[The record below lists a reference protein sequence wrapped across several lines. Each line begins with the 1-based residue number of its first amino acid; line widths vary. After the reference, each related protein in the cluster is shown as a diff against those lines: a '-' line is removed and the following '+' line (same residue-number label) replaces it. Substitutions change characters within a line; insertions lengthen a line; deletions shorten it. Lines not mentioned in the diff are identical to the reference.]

1 MRLRPDKGA
10 LAGVAVFYLPILP
23 GAGTGSYLKRSDST
37 MDQKGDQF
45 QAGRGAG
52 PGDIQTNSPG
62 ALPPPGSPLAT
73 SVGYT
78 PTRNQMILFW
88 ASFLTLIAGGVGFAV
103 RAGILLEWGKQFGFT
118 QFDLGNITGAGLW
131 GFPIAIIPLSFIADR
146 VGYKPLMG
154 LAFFFHV
161 ASAVVTLAAG
171 PIYTAYGHDA
181 AYQCLY
187 WGTFIFSLGNGACE
201 SVINPLTATLFPR
214 AKTHWLNILHAG
226 WPGGLILGALIVL
239 GFDYIGQIPSIGH
252 IPWEVLMAIFLIPT
266 LIYGVM
272 MLPRTFPHSE
282 AKAAGIPFATMLL
295 EFASPILL
303 FLLLLHAMVGYV
315 ELGTDSWITNITGT
329 ILKNPNYG
337 VMLFIW
343 TSGLMFILRFCAG
356 PIVHKIS
363 PLGLLF
369 CSAVLGCCG
378 LTMLGMGPTTGAY
391 VILFY
396 ILAATVYGCGK
407 TFFWP
412 TMLGVISERFPKG
425 GALTLGISG
434 GIGMLSAGLLGG
446 PAIGYQQDSFA
457 IQNLRTTDE
466 HAYDR
471 YASETPEK
479 FLFFPEIHGLDNAKL
494 ATLNAKPTKEDPKG
508 GSNITEDVNNLQRA
522 GRDPANDKN
531 LQKLKTWWDTEGDP
545 HAEMDKPPVDDA
557 RLFGGKM
564 ALTWTAVVPAMMAIG
579 YLILILYFWSR
590 GGYQAQV
597 LLEHKAND
605 EQFTGG
611 VEGPADM

>member
-1 MRLRPDKGA
+1 MA
-10 LAGVAVFYLPILP
+10 A
-23 GAGTGSYLKRSDST
+23 
-37 MDQKGDQF
+37 
-45 QAGRGAG
+45 
-52 PGDIQTNSPG
+52 
-62 ALPPPGSPLAT
+62 
-73 SVGYT
+73 SVGNT

-103 RAGILLEWGKQFGFT
+103 RAGILAEWGKQFGFT

-146 VGYKPLMG
+146 VGYKPLMV
-154 LAFFFHV
+154 LAFLLHV
-161 ASAVVTLAAG
+161 SSAVVTLAAT
-171 PIYTAYGHDA
+171 YVYSAYGHDA

-239 GFDYIGQIPSIGH
+239 GFGYLDQTSVGH
-252 IPWEVLMAIFLIPT
+252 VRWEVLMGIFLVPT

-282 AKAAGIPFATMLL
+282 AKAAGVPYAVMLL

-303 FLLLLHAMVGYV
+303 FLFLLHAMVGYV

-329 ILKNPNYG
+329 ILKNPSYG
-337 VMLFIW
+337 VLLFIW

-369 CSAVLGCCG
+369 CSAVLGCAG

-412 TMLGVISERFPKG
+412 TMLGVVSERFPKG
-425 GALTLGISG
+425 GAITLGLTG
-434 GIGMLSAGLLGG
+434 AIGMLSAGLLGG

-457 IQNLRTTDE
+457 IQSLQVANQP
-466 HAYDR
+466 AYDR
-471 YASETPEK
+471 YASPDPEK

-494 ATLNAKPTKEDPKG
+494 ATLNANPP
-508 GSNITEDVNNLQRA
+508 GSNITGDVANLEKA
-522 GRDPANDKN
+522 GRKLSDDKN
-531 LQKLKTWWDTEGDP
+531 LVALNKWWETDAKP
-545 HAEMDKPPVDDA
+545 HAEADKPPVDDA

-564 ALTWTAVVPAMMAIG
+564 ALTYTAVVPAMMAIG
-579 YLILILYFWSR
+579 YLILILYFWSQ

-597 LLEHKAND
+597 LLGHKAND

-611 VEGPADM
+611 VEGPAEM

>member
-1 MRLRPDKGA
+1 MA
-10 LAGVAVFYLPILP
+10 EP
-23 GAGTGSYLKRSDST
+23 GDHIQS
-37 MDQKGDQF
+37 
-45 QAGRGAG
+45 GRGAG
-52 PGDIQTNSPG
+52 PDDVQNTPP
-62 ALPPPGSPLAT
+62 ATPPPPGAPLAT

-78 PTRNQMILFW
+78 PTRNQMVLFW
-88 ASFLTLIAGGVGFAV
+88 ASFLTLIAGGIGFAV
-103 RAGILLEWGKQFGFT
+103 RAGILAEWGKQFGFT

-131 GFPIAIIPLSFIADR
+131 GFPIAIIPLSFVADR

-161 ASAVVTLAAG
+161 ASAVITLAAT
-171 PIYTAYGHDA
+171 PIYAAYGHDA

-239 GFDYIGQIPSIGH
+239 GFDALGQLPSVGH
-252 IPWEVLMAIFLIPT
+252 VRWEVLMAIFLVPT
-266 LIYGVM
+266 VIYGVM

-282 AKAAGIPFATMLL
+282 AKAAGVPFGVMLL

-329 ILKNPNYG
+329 ILASKAYG
-337 VMLFIW
+337 LMLFIW
-343 TSGLMFILRFCAG
+343 TSSLMFLLRFCAG

-378 LTMLGMGPTTGAY
+378 LLMLGMGPTVGSY

-412 TMLGVISERFPKG
+412 TMLGVVSERFPKG
-425 GALTLGISG
+425 GALTLGIAG

-446 PAIGYQQDSFA
+446 PAIGYEQDSFA
-457 IQNLRTTDE
+457 INSLQQTSDA
-466 HAYDR
+466 AYAR
-471 YASETPEK
+471 YKAEKPER
-479 FLFFPEIHGLDNAKL
+479 FLLFPEIHGLDNAKV
-494 ATLNAKPTKEDPKG
+494 ATLDAG
-508 GSNITEDVNNLQRA
+508 GANITQDINNLKNA
-522 GRDPANDKN
+522 HLNPENDTE
-531 LQKLKTWWDTEGDP
+531 LQKLKTWWDTEAEA
-545 HAEMDKPPVDDA
+545 HARTDQPQVDES
-557 RLFGGKM
+557 RLYGGKM
-564 ALTWTAVVPAMMAIG
+564 ALTWTAVVPACMALG
-579 YLILILYFWSR
+579 YLILILYFMSR
-590 GGYQAQV
+590 GGYEAQV

-611 VEGPADM
+611 VEGPADL

>member
-1 MRLRPDKGA
+1 
-10 LAGVAVFYLPILP
+10 
-23 GAGTGSYLKRSDST
+23 

-52 PGDIQTNSPG
+52 PGDVQANPPG

-161 ASAVVTLAAG
+161 ASAVVTLAAT

-239 GFDYIGQIPSIGH
+239 GFGYLDQIPSVGH
-252 IPWEVLMAIFLIPT
+252 VRWEILMAIFLIPT

-282 AKAAGIPFATMLL
+282 AKAAGVPFATMLL

-329 ILKNPNYG
+329 ILANPSYG

-378 LTMLGMGPTTGAY
+378 LTMLGMGPTEGSY

-457 IQNLRTTDE
+457 IQSLRTTDE

-471 YASETPEK
+471 YKSTTPEQ
-479 FLFFPEIHGLDNAKL
+479 FLFFPAIHGLDNAKL
-494 ATLNAKPTKEDPKG
+494 ATLNANPP
-508 GSNITEDVNNLQRA
+508 GSNISQDVANLEKA
-522 GRDPANDKN
+522 GRKLSDDKN
-531 LQKLKTWWDTEGDP
+531 LEGLNTWWQE
-545 HAEMDKPPVDDA
+545 AEPRAKFDKGPVDTA
-557 RLFGGKM
+557 RLQGGKM

-579 YLILILYFWSR
+579 YLILIIYFWTR

>member
-1 MRLRPDKGA
+1 
-10 LAGVAVFYLPILP
+10 
-23 GAGTGSYLKRSDST
+23 

-52 PGDIQTNSPG
+52 PGDFQTNAPG
-62 ALPPPGSPLAT
+62 GGQPPGSPLAT
-73 SVGYT
+73 SVGAT

-88 ASFLTLIAGGVGFAV
+88 ASFLTLIAGGIGFAV
-103 RAGILLEWGKQFGFT
+103 RAGILAEWGKQFGFT

-131 GFPIAIIPLSFIADR
+131 GFPIAIIPLSLIADR
-146 VGYKPLMG
+146 VGYKPLMV
-154 LAFFFHV
+154 LAFLLH
-161 ASAVVTLAAG
+161 AGSAVVTLAAT
-171 PIYTAYGHDA
+171 YVYSAYGHDA

-226 WPGGLILGALIVL
+226 WPGGMILGALIVL
-239 GFDYIGQIPSIGH
+239 GFGYLDQTPIGH
-252 IPWEVLMAIFLIPT
+252 VRWEVLMAIFLIPT
-266 LIYGVM
+266 LIYGGM
-272 MLPRTFPHSE
+272 MIPRTFPHSE

-303 FLLLLHAMVGYV
+303 FLFLLHAMVGYV

-329 ILKNPNYG
+329 ILRNPAYG

-343 TSGLMFILRFCAG
+343 TSGLMFLLRFCAG

-369 CSAVLGCCG
+369 CSAVLGCVG
-378 LTMLGMGPTTGAY
+378 LAMLGMGPSEGAY

-396 ILAATVYGCGK
+396 ILAATIYGCGK

-412 TMLGVISERFPKG
+412 TMLGVVSERFPKG
-425 GALTLGISG
+425 GAITLGLTG
-434 GIGMLSAGLLGG
+434 AIGMLSAGLLGG
-446 PAIGYQQDSFA
+446 PSIGYEQDSFA
-457 IQNLRTTDE
+457 IQSLQNTNQR
-466 HAYDR
+466 AYDR
-471 YASETPEK
+471 YKSAAPEQ
-479 FLFFPEIHGLDNAKL
+479 FLFFPEIHGLDNSKL
-494 ATLNAKPTKEDPKG
+494 ATLNANPP
-508 GSNITEDVNNLQRA
+508 GSNITGDVDNLEKA
-522 GRDPANDKN
+522 GRKLSDDKN
-531 LQKLKTWWDTEGDP
+531 LVALKTWWEDDAKP
-545 HAEMDKPPVDDA
+545 HAEVDKGPVDTA
-557 RLFGGKM
+557 RLVGGKA
-564 ALTWTAVVPAMMAIG
+564 ALTYTACVPAMMAIG
-579 YLILILYFWSR
+579 YLILIIYFWTR
-590 GGYQAQV
+590 GGYQAEV

>member
-1 MRLRPDKGA
+1 
-10 LAGVAVFYLPILP
+10 
-23 GAGTGSYLKRSDST
+23 

-52 PGDIQTNSPG
+52 PDDIQTNAP
-62 ALPPPGSPLAT
+62 AT
-73 SVGYT
+73 SVGLT

-88 ASFLTLIAGGVGFAV
+88 ASFLTLIAAGIGFAV
-103 RAGILLEWGKQFGFT
+103 RNGILGEWGKQFGFT

-131 GFPIAIIPLSFIADR
+131 GFPIAIIPLSFVADR
-146 VGYKPLMG
+146 IGYKPLMG
-154 LAFFFHV
+154 IAFFFHV
-161 ASAVVTLAAG
+161 LSAVVTLAAT
-171 PIYTAYGHDA
+171 PLYAAYGHDA

-187 WGTFIFSLGNGACE
+187 WGSFIFSLGNGACE
-201 SVINPLTATLFPR
+201 AVINPLTATLFPR

-226 WPGGLILGALIVL
+226 WPGGMILGALIVL
-239 GFDYIGQIPSIGH
+239 GFDYLGQVPSIGH
-252 IPWEVLMAIFLIPT
+252 IRWEVLMAIFLIPT
-266 LIYGVM
+266 LAYGVI

-282 AKAAGIPFATMLL
+282 AKAAGVPFGVMLL

-303 FLLLLHAMVGYV
+303 FLILLHGMVGYV

-329 ILKNPNYG
+329 ILANKSFG
-337 VMLFIW
+337 LMLFIW
-343 TSGLMFILRFCAG
+343 TSGLMFLLRFCAG

-378 LTMLGMGPTTGAY
+378 LVLLGIGPN
-391 VILFY
+391 VMWFC
-396 ILAATVYGCGK
+396 ILAVTVYGCGK

-412 TMLGVISERFPKG
+412 TMLGVVSERFPKG
-425 GALTLGISG
+425 GALTLGIVG
-434 GIGMLSAGLLGG
+434 GIGTLAAGQLGT

-457 IQNLRTTDE
+457 IQSLQSTDDA
-466 HAYDR
+466 AYNR
-471 YASETPEK
+471 YKSGTPEH
-479 FLFFPEIHGLDNAKL
+479 FLFFAPIQGLDNAKL
-494 ATLNAKPTKEDPKG
+494 ATLNAEPTDKEPNG
-508 GSNITEDVNNLQRA
+508 GSNITEDVANLEKA
-522 GRDPANDKN
+522 GRKLSDDKN
-531 LQKLKTWWDTEGDP
+531 LESLNNWWQTEAKS
-545 HAEMDKPPVDDA
+545 HAEADKPPVDSA

-564 ALTWTAVVPAMMAIG
+564 ALTWTAAVPAMMAIG
-579 YLILILYFWSR
+579 YLILIIYFWTR
-590 GGYQAQV
+590 GGYQAEV

>member
-1 MRLRPDKGA
+1 
-10 LAGVAVFYLPILP
+10 
-23 GAGTGSYLKRSDST
+23 

-45 QAGRGAG
+45 QSGRGAG
-52 PGDIQTNSPG
+52 PGNVQTNAP
-62 ALPPPGSPLAT
+62 AT
-73 SVGYT
+73 SVGLT

-103 RAGILLEWGKQFGFT
+103 RVNILIDWGKQFGFT

-146 VGYKPLMG
+146 VGYKPLMV
-154 LAFFFHV
+154 LAFLLHV

-171 PIYTAYGHDA
+171 YVYTAYGAAGHDA

-239 GFDYIGQIPSIGH
+239 GFDYLGKIPSIGH
-252 IPWEVLMAIFLIPT
+252 IPWEVPMAIFLIPT

-272 MLPRTFPHSE
+272 ILPRTFPHSE

-303 FLLLLHAMVGYV
+303 FLFLLHAMVGYV
-315 ELGTDSWITNITGT
+315 ELGTDSWISNITGF
-329 ILKNPNYG
+329 ILKNPSYG
-337 VMLFIW
+337 TMLFIW
-343 TSGLMFILRFCAG
+343 TSGLMFVLRFCAG

-369 CSAVLGCCG
+369 CSAVLGCIG
-378 LTMLGMGPTTGAY
+378 LTMLGMGPSEGAY

-412 TMLGVISERFPKG
+412 TMLGVVSERFPKG
-425 GALTLGISG
+425 GAITLGLTG
-434 GIGMLSAGLLGG
+434 AIGMLSAGLLGG
-446 PAIGYQQDSFA
+446 PAIGYEQDSFA
-457 IQNLRTTDE
+457 IQSLQGTNQQ
-466 HAYDR
+466 AYDR
-471 YASETPEK
+471 YSSATPEK
-479 FLFFPEIHGLDNAKL
+479 FLFFPAIHGLDNAKL
-494 ATLNAKPTKEDPKG
+494 ATLNANPP
-508 GSNITEDVNNLQRA
+508 GSNITGDVANLEKA
-522 GRDPANDKN
+522 GRKLSDDKN
-531 LQKLKTWWDTEGDP
+531 LVALDNWWETEAKT
-545 HAEMDKPPVDDA
+545 HAEADKPPVDNA

-579 YLILILYFWSR
+579 YLILILYFWSQ
-590 GGYQAQV
+590 GGYTAQV

>member
-1 MRLRPDKGA
+1 
-10 LAGVAVFYLPILP
+10 
-23 GAGTGSYLKRSDST
+23 

-45 QAGRGAG
+45 QSGRGAG
-52 PGDIQTNSPG
+52 PGDVQTNAPVG
-62 ALPPPGSPLAT
+62 GQLPGSPLAT

-103 RAGILLEWGKQFGFT
+103 RAGILGEWGKQFGFT

-146 VGYKPLMG
+146 VGYKPLMV
-154 LAFFFHV
+154 LAFLLHV
-161 ASAVVTLAAG
+161 SSAVVTLAAT
-171 PIYTAYGHDA
+171 YVYSAYGHDA

-239 GFDYIGQIPSIGH
+239 GFGALDQTSIGH
-252 IPWEVLMAIFLIPT
+252 VRWEVLMAIFLVPT
-266 LIYGVM
+266 LVYGVM
-272 MLPRTFPHSE
+272 MIPRTFPHSE
-282 AKAAGIPFATMLL
+282 AKAAGIPFTVMLL

-303 FLLLLHAMVGYV
+303 FLFLLHAMVGYV

-369 CSAVLGCCG
+369 CSAVLGCIG
-378 LTMLGMGPTTGAY
+378 LTMLGMGPTEGAY
-391 VILFY
+391 VVLFY

-412 TMLGVISERFPKG
+412 TMLGVVSERFPKG
-425 GALTLGISG
+425 GAITLGLTG
-434 GIGMLSAGLLGG
+434 AIGMLSAGLLGG

-457 IQNLRTTDE
+457 IQHLQTTDDK
-466 HAYDR
+466 AYDR
-471 YASETPEK
+471 YKSKDAEQ
-479 FLFFPEIHGLDNAKL
+479 FLAFPKIQGLDNSKL
-494 ATLNAKPTKEDPKG
+494 ATLNANPP
-508 GSNITEDVNNLQRA
+508 GSNITQDVANLEKA
-522 GRDPANDKN
+522 GRQLSSDKN
-531 LQKLKTWWDTEGDP
+531 LVDLDNWWQTEAKS
-545 HAEMDKPPVDDA
+545 HAESDKLPVDAA
-557 RLFGGKM
+557 RLYGGKM
-564 ALTWTAVVPAMMAIG
+564 ALTYTAVVPAMMAIG